1 MSTEQARYNL
11 NSLKKRF
18 ILLRLTEAILVSI
31 GIAIL
36 VFSLSALFVV
46 SVNAKIV
53 LAVLSGM
60 LILSFRIL
68 QLNLHRFSN
77 YNLVQFVNRRY
88 PDLQESADLLLRD
101 NAELTGL
108 QRLQKEKVLQQ
119 FELLYPAI
127 KLPNRIAQAIGIFI
141 TCSLIYV
148 ALSGFAITAQ
158 KESSIKENLI
168 QRQLKPTGGGPKAT
182 FIESLEINIIPPTY
196 TGLPPINPKSFA
208 LNLPEGSTVNWLAT
222 FSGQPT
228 DCKIIFSGR
237 DSVQMKKSNELSF
250 QLNQTITTSGFYQIQ
265 WRDQI
270 KTYRSDYYKIDVIK
284 DQPPKITV
292 SNLSQFTELSYTDKL
307 NIDVK
312 SSISDDYGLRD
323 AQIIATVSKGSGEGI
338 KFREEKIRFSN
349 PQHISGKKIL
359 AETTLNLKKLGL
371 EPGDELYFYVEA
383 IDNKI
388 PVANRNRTETFFI
401 SLKDTASYALVSDEG
416 LGVDLMPE
424 YFRSQRQII
433 IDSEKLLKQ
442 QKEKQV
448 TKQQFNFTS
457 NELGYDQKVLRLR
470 YGQFLGE
477 EADSGIPHGTEPEEE
492 HADDEDEEEEKDPT
506 KAFGHQHDTKNEH
519 NLVAD
524 KKIET
529 HKHEEGTPGEDAE
542 EEDPIKAFTH
552 EHDNTEEATFFIQ
565 SIKTKLKMALSIMWD
580 AELYLRLYQP
590 EKSLPYQYKAL
601 NLLKEIS
608 NDSRIYVHRMG
619 FDPPPL
625 KEEKRLTADL
635 TEIKTSTN
643 RYQLAE
649 EKSLPA
655 IQKTLSALEELTLQ
669 KEPKLSASF
678 KKTLTQ
684 AGEELASIAIEEPG
698 SSLTSLS
705 LIRNIV
711 DDNISAEKLKTS
723 LKLLQRELWN
733 TLPSQPTSAKK
744 QSGTAHELDQKFMQ
758 QLEDLKHE

>member
-1 MSTEQARYNL
+1 MSSEQARYNL
-11 NSLKKRF
+11 NSLKNRF
-18 ILLRLTEAILVSI
+18 ILLRVTEALLVSF

-36 VFSLSALFVV
+36 VFTLSGFLVV
-46 SVNAKIV
+46 SVTTKIV
-53 LAVLSGM
+53 LAVFSG
-60 LILSFRIL
+60 LLLFTFRIL
-68 QLNLHRFSN
+68 QKNLHRFSN
-77 YNLVQFVNRRY
+77 FNLVQFVNNRY

-119 FELLYPAI
+119 FALIYPAI

-141 TCSLIYV
+141 ACSLIYV

-158 KESSIKENLI
+158 KESSIRENSTQQQI
-168 QRQLKPTGGGPKAT
+168 KPIGGGPKAA
-182 FIESLEINIIPPTY
+182 FIESLEIKVIPPAY
-196 TGLPPINPKSFA
+196 TGLPPFNPKSFA
-208 LNLPEGSTVNWLAT
+208 LNLPEGSTVNWMAM
-222 FSGQPT
+222 FSGQST
-228 DCKIIFSGR
+228 ACKIIFSGR
-237 DSVQMKKSNELSF
+237 DSVQMKKSGELSF
-250 QLNQTITTSGFYQIQ
+250 QINQTITTSGFYQIQ

-270 KTYRSDYYKIDVIK
+270 KTYRSDFYKIDVIK

-292 SNLSQFTELSYTDKL
+292 SNLIQFTELNYNDKL

-312 SSISDDYGLRD
+312 ASLNDDYGLRD

-349 PQHISGKKIL
+349 PQHFSGKQIL
-359 AETTLNLKKLGL
+359 AETTLNLKNLGL

-383 IDNKI
+383 IDKKI

-401 SLKDTASYALVSDEG
+401 SLKDTSSYALVSDEG

-492 HADDEDEEEEKDPT
+492 DADDEDEEEEKDPT

-524 KKIET
+524 KKIDT
-529 HKHEEGTPGEDAE
+529 HKHEEGTPGEE
-542 EEDPIKAFTH
+542 QEEDPIKAFTH

-565 SIKTKLKMALSIMWD
+565 SIKTKLKAALSLMWD
-580 AELYLRLYQP
+580 AELYLRLYEP
-590 EKSLPYQYKAL
+590 DKSLPYQYKAL

-635 TEIKTSTN
+635 AEIKTSTN
-643 RYQLAE
+643 RYQLVE

-669 KEPKLSASF
+669 MEPKLSDSF
-678 KKTLTQ
+678 KKNLTQ
-684 AGEELASIAIEEPG
+684 AGQELALIAIEEPG

-705 LIRNIV
+705 LIRSIV
-711 DDNISAEKLKTS
+711 DDNIPPEKLKSS
-723 LKLLQRELWN
+723 LQLLQKELWN
-733 TLPSQPTSAKK
+733 TLPPQPASAKK
-744 QSGTAHELDQKFMQ
+744 QSGTAHKLDQKFMQ